1 MEQNIEVYVSYD
13 DIYAKLKLIE
23 EEINLLDQYKT
34 SLRNIAANNTG
45 WQSTAEDIFHKHIK
59 NELVPYL
66 DSIVKSGKEY
76 VRYINTSLK
85 DYKRI
90 DKY

>member
-13 DIYAKLKLIE
+13 DVYAKLKLIE

-34 SLRNIAANNTG
+34 R